1 MKLQGMPT
9 RSASSA
15 GDARPRKKDT
25 QGLTVLRDMNSRRI
39 LHLLRQHNPCSC
51 SDLARFSRLSVPTVV
66 NSVARMEQI
75 GLVKNVGKGSS
86 SGGRPPDML
95 AFNPSY
101 GYVAGVEI
109 GEGIIRVGIADL
121 SGQLLGE
128 SVAEL
133 GDRTWPLAVV
143 DRIVTMLTSLRESLR
158 IPVKRLLSAGVSA
171 PGITRVDEG
180 IVVSVTAMPS
190 WKSVPL
196 RHLLEEKLG
205 CPVKVENDVNA
216 AALGEHSYGIAQGEN
231 NFVFLHIGRGLGAG
245 LFINGKLHHG
255 PQWTAGE
262 IGNLPLQARKSAAGS
277 LEGAICS
284 NAVERQ
290 WRETAGSK
298 GVPADLRSV
307 EILDRA
313 RQGDRLARKIVE
325 KNSEYLAMTCSY
337 LSLILNCSLIVFGG
351 ELGMHPALF
360 DATVARLETHD
371 LARPRLIVAQLGI
384 MAELRGALRLALQ
397 VAEAALP

>member
-1 MKLQGMPT
+1 
-9 RSASSA
+9 
-15 GDARPRKKDT
+15 
-25 QGLTVLRDMNSRRI
+25 
-39 LHLLRQHNPCSC
+39 
-51 SDLARFSRLSVPTVV
+51 
-66 NSVARMEQI
+66 
-75 GLVKNVGKGSS
+75 
-86 SGGRPPDML
+86 
-95 AFNPSY
+95 
-101 GYVAGVEI
+101 
-109 GEGIIRVGIADL
+109 
-121 SGQLLGE
+121 
-128 SVAEL
+128 
-133 GDRTWPLAVV
+133 LAVV
-143 DRIVTMLTSLRESLR
+143 DKIVTLLTALRESLR
-158 IPVKRLLSAGVSA
+158 IPAKRLLSAGVSA

-196 RHLLEEKLG
+196 RRLLEEKLG
-205 CPVKVENDVNA
+205 MPVKVENDVNA

-262 IGNLPLQARKSAAGS
+262 IGNLPLQARKSPAGS

-284 NAVERQ
+284 NAIERQ
-290 WRETAGSK
+290 WREMAGSK
-298 GVPADLRSV
+298 GAPANLRSV

-360 DATVARLETHD
+360 EATVARLESHD
-371 LARPRLIVAQLGI
+371 LAKPRLTIAQLGI

-397 VAEAALP
+397 VADAALP